1 MTSEPAAIDPID
13 PIDLIVPDAKDWT
26 WVLDRPCPECGLDTR
41 TVDPHSVGAMLRV
54 NAVSWREV
62 LAGPHE
68 SVRARPAPG
77 VWSALEY
84 GCHVRDVFRLYDE
97 RLRLMRTQ
105 DGPHYPNWNQD
116 ATAVEARYGEQDPA
130 HVSAELLDA
139 ATTLAGSL
147 DDVHGAEWE
156 RTGFRSD
163 GAAFTVSTFA
173 RYLVHDPVH
182 HLHDVLG

>member
-1 MTSEPAAIDPID
+1 LSPDTRPDQPG
-13 PIDLIVPDAKDWT
+13 IVPDGKDWT
-26 WVLDRPCPECGLDTR
+26 WVLDRACPECGLDTR
-41 TVDPHSVGAMLRV
+41 TVDPRQVGAMLRV
-54 NAVSWREV
+54 NAASWREV
-62 LAGPHE
+62 LAAPDAV
-68 SVRARPAPG
+68 VRDRPSPDT
-77 VWSALEY
+77 WSALEY

-97 RLRLMRTQ
+97 RLRLMLTQ
-105 DGPHYPNWNQD
+105 DGPHYPNWDQD
-116 ATAVEARYGEQDPA
+116 VTAVESRYDEQDPA

-139 ATTLAGSL
+139 AGTLADSFDRV
-147 DDVHGAEWE
+147 DDDQWE